1 MKNRIHELRK
11 DLHLSQEQFADNLG
25 LSRNF
30 ISLVEKGDRNIS
42 DRTISDICRLYKV
55 NEDWLRT
62 GEGQMYVELTRESE
76 IAEIT
81 LALAKS
87 DDDMTLELSK
97 LLLKMSPDQIRAL
110 YNFMITVIEKD
121 HP

>member
-1 MKNRIHELRK
+1 MKNRILELRK
-11 DLHLSQEQFADNLG
+11 DLGLYQDQFASNLG

-30 ISLVEKGDRNIS
+30 ISLVEKGERNIS
-42 DRTISDICRLYKV
+42 DRTFADICRLYKV
-55 NEDWLRT
+55 NEEWLRT
-62 GEGQMYVELTRESE
+62 GEGPMYVESTRESE
-76 IAEIT
+76 IAELT

-87 DDDMTLELSK
+87 EDDMTLELSK
-97 LLLKMSPDQIRAL
+97 LILKMTPDQIRAL